1 MLGFRW
7 RVCVGARVVSWR
19 AEGSSTSVSSASSS
33 ELDVE
38 SGDGLDTEFLVADGL
53 GGAALSVFLGG

>member
-1 MLGFRW
+1 
-7 RVCVGARVVSWR
+7 VVSWR